1 MIKSIM
7 AVGLV
12 SLLSVGAAHAGPRE
26 TILEGLAAQA
36 STDSADFSGFT
47 AERGE
52 ALFMANF
59 GTGKPE
65 TPSCTSCHSNSAAN
79 AGETR
84 AGKVIEPMAV
94 SVTPDRYTDPEKVEK
109 WFRRNCNSV
118 IGRECTALEKG
129 DFLTYMINQ

>member
-1 MIKSIM
+1 MIKPIM
-7 AVGLV
+7 VMGLV
-12 SLLSVGAAHAGPRE
+12 TVLSMGAAHAGPRE
-26 TILEGLAAQA
+26 TILEALAAQA
-36 STDSADFSGFT
+36 SADSADFTEFT

-52 ALFMANF
+52 QLFQANI

-65 TPSCTSCHSNSAAN
+65 TPSCTSCHSNSATN

-84 AGKVIEPMAV
+84 AGKLIEPMAV
-94 SVTPDRYTDPEKVEK
+94 SVSPSRYMDPEKVEK

-129 DFLTYMINQ
+129 DFLTFMINQ